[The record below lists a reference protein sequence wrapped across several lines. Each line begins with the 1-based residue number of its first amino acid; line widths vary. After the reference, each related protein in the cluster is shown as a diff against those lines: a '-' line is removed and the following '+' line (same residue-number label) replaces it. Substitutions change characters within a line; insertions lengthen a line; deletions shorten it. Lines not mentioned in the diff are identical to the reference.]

1 MANLLKL
8 LIATSFLA
16 LMFLFMVESS
26 PNPKSSLTT
35 RIKLEGET
43 TSDCWGS
50 LYELQACTGEVI
62 TFFLSGEAYLG
73 VKCCQAIKTI
83 QHECWPTLLGSL
95 GYTTEE
101 GDILEA
107 YCDTTADDD
116 RLFTMS
122 SPKVAM
128 APSFKPINYEPIIS
142 VP

>member
-1 MANLLKL
+1 MASLLKL

-16 LMFLFMVESS
+16 HMFFFTVESS
-26 PNPKSSLTT
+26 PNPKSSLAT
-35 RIKLEGET
+35 RIKLEGE

-73 VKCCQAIKTI
+73 VKCCQAIRTI

-107 YCDTTADDD
+107 YCDTTVDVD
-116 RLFTMS
+116 RLFTIS
-122 SPKVAM
+122 SPKLAM
-128 APSFKPINYEPIIS
+128 APSIKRMNYEPKIS
-142 VP
+142 LP